1 MSQLGRALLGQG
13 KYAEA
18 EPLIVQGFE
27 GMKFRAATIP
37 EPVKIAHLS
46 EAAGRVVQLYK
57 VWGKPEKAR
66 AWAEKLGLADLSAD
80 AFARP

>member
-27 GMKFRAATIP
+27 GMKVRAATIP
-37 EPVKIAHLS
+37 APVKSACLS
-46 EAAGRVVQLYK
+46 EAAGRVVQLYEA
-57 VWGKPEKAR
+57 WGKPERAR
-66 AWAEKLGLADLSAD
+66 AWAEKLGLANLPGDI
-80 AFARP
+80 FTRP